1 MVQIKFAPI
10 STEKQIPGTNVQIQ
24 IGIIQDN
31 EQRSWGVKLTQKG
44 KVIAAKRIKKL
55 IDVEITGI
63 IRDTIGKLVALDT
76 FELGGMLGGILREV
90 YDKIKEKHKP
100 ADTQAAAAEPAPASR
115 PQPAEPA
122 PASRPQPAEPQAA
135 PQQADLGIPDIK
147 LPATSGSSD
156 SFWSAYSSYDGA
168 SVPAREPAPEQP
180 YQELPS
186 EDSSAPAQQTPISNG
201 LDAAMSILGS
211 KCPNCGKDVGSDLDK
226 CPYCGQSL

>member
-76 FELGGMLGGILREV
+76 FELGAMLSGILREV
-90 YDKIKEKHKP
+90 YEKIKEKQKP
-100 ADTQAAAAEPAPASR
+100 AEAQAPAAAPAPSSS
-115 PQPAEPA
+115 PQSAA
-122 PASRPQPAEPQAA
+122 PQAA
-135 PQQADLGIPDIK
+135 PHQPADLGIPDLK

-156 SFWSAYSSYDGA
+156 SFWSAYSSYDGV
-168 SVPAREPAPEQP
+168 SVPASEPVPEQP
-180 YQELPS
+180 YQQSPVEH
-186 EDSSAPAQQTPISNG
+186 APAVAEPTSASGN
-201 LDAAMSILGS
+201 LDAAMSILGM
-211 KCPNCGKDVGSDLDK
+211 KCPNCGRDVDPDLDK
-226 CPYCGQSL
+226 CPYCGQSV

>member
-76 FELGGMLGGILREV
+76 FELGALLSGILREV
-90 YDKIKEKHKP
+90 YDKIKEKQKP
-100 ADTQAAAAEPAPASR
+100 AEAQAPMAEPTPVSS
-115 PQPAEPA
+115 PQPTA
-122 PASRPQPAEPQAA
+122 PQAA
-135 PQQADLGIPDIK
+135 SQQPADLGIPNLK
-147 LPATSGSSD
+147 LPAASGSSD
-156 SFWSAYSSYDGA
+156 SFWSAYSSYDGV
-168 SVPAREPAPEQP
+168 SVPAGESTPYQPVQQPPAESAPTPAQPAPASGE
-180 YQELPS
+180 
-186 EDSSAPAQQTPISNG
+186 
-201 LDAAMSILGS
+201 LDAAMSILGM
-211 KCPNCGKDVGSDLDK
+211 KCPNCGRDVDSDLDK
-226 CPYCGQSL
+226 CPYCGQSV